1 MGLKRP
7 IIIGEIDYANA
18 WPLFHGLENNEEN
31 GLYRL
36 VSAVPSKLN
45 GMLSDG
51 ALDVSAISSFS
62 YGKHAS
68 QYILLPGLSV
78 GTVGRVHSILLFLKQ
93 PIGKVKPKTIAVT
106 TTSATSVNL
115 LKIIMAKRFQCNP
128 AYIPAEPDLGEML
141 KTADAALLIG
151 DPAIAASWQNH
162 PYEVMDLGQMWQEW
176 TGLGM
181 TYAVVAARKDAVEQ
195 NPEGIAAVYDLLKAC
210 RVRNCASPE
219 PLVDEACTRL
229 GGTREYWR
237 MYFETLQYDFCP
249 RLQEG
254 LELYFRLAG
263 EMGLLPRDIK
273 LSFLELQSPLKVKE

>member
-18 WPLFHGLENNEEN
+18 WPLFHGLDNKGMN

-36 VSAVPSKLN
+36 VAAVPSKLN
-45 GMLSDG
+45 GMLSAG
-51 ALDVSAISSFS
+51 ELDVSAISSFS
-62 YGKHAS
+62 YGRHVD
-68 QYILLPGLSV
+68 QYTLLPGLSV

-93 PIGKVKPKTIAVT
+93 PIAKAKPGTIAVT
-106 TTSATSVNL
+106 TTSETSVNL

-128 AYIPAEPDLGEML
+128 SYIPTEPNLEEML

-162 PYEVMDLGQMWQEW
+162 SYEVLDLGQLWQEW

-181 TYAVVAARKDAVEQ
+181 TYAVVAARKEAVEK
-195 NPEGIAAVYDLLKAC
+195 NPDGIADVYRLLKEC
-210 RVRNCASPE
+210 RVRNCAAPE
-219 PLVDEACTRL
+219 PLVDEACSRL
-229 GGTREYWR
+229 GGKRDYWR

-254 LELYFRLAG
+254 LELYFRLAK
-263 EMGLLPRDIK
+263 EMELLPQDVK